1 MDSFLGGIGS
11 FSGSV
16 PSYGDI
22 GPGYTGDFFGGSS
35 PTAGIGSSLLQGLG
49 RGVLGGLSS
58 LGDSS
63 TGSPSSGGRSGSY
76 VDQTRNDM
84 NSLLALAMRSFGT
97 PESVI

>member
-1 MDSFLGGIGS
+1 MGNFGGS
-11 FSGSV
+11 A

-35 PTAGIGSSLLQGLG
+35 PSAGIGSSLLQGLG
-49 RGVLGGLSS
+49 RGVLGGLSG

-63 TGSPSSGGRSGSY
+63 TGARSSTGRSGSY

>member
-1 MDSFLGGIGS
+1 VDSFLGGIGN
-11 FSGSV
+11 FGGSV

-35 PTAGIGSSLLQGLG
+35 PSAGIGSSLLQGLG
-49 RGVLGGLSS
+49 RGVLSGLSG

-63 TGSPSSGGRSGSY
+63 TGSRSSAGRSGSY

-97 PESVI
+97 PESII

>member
-1 MDSFLGGIGS
+1 MGNFG
-11 FSGSV
+11 GSV

-35 PTAGIGSSLLQGLG
+35 PSAGIGSSLLQGLG
-49 RGVLGGLSS
+49 RGVLSGLSG
-58 LGDSS
+58 LGNSS
-63 TGSPSSGGRSGSY
+63 TGSRSSAGRSGSY

-97 PESVI
+97 PESII